1 MSDDLVSLRLLAV
14 CAAAQDRELLR
25 QGAILV
31 SVPIDVIEAESAV
44 AAAEYLHGGDI
55 DLMLLDTTLPEA
67 MKVSLIATAK
77 TLAKPPFII
86 LLAGVG
92 GTVTAGADAVVAKP
106 RDSDEAQKLAQR
118 CIRVRVPSRVLIVDD
133 SSTMRT
139 IVRKILA
146 ASKFPLEV
154 VEVGEGTAALGLV
167 QRGGIDV
174 VFLDY
179 NMPGLDG
186 LTTLKEIK
194 RMQPELEVVI
204 ISSTDDTALAAK
216 AREAGAAAFLRKP
229 FYPSDIDAVLRAYYG
244 LAPLKA
250 GR

>member
-14 CAAAQDRELLR
+14 SAAAQDRDLLR
-25 QGAILV
+25 EGAILV
-31 SVPIDVIEAESAV
+31 SVPIDVLEAAT
-44 AAAEYLHGGDI
+44 ADRAAECLRDGDI
-55 DLMLLDTTLPEA
+55 DLMLLDATLPDVE
-67 MKVSLIATAK
+67 KVSLIKSAR

-86 LLAGVG
+86 LLAGAG
-92 GTVTAGADAVVAKP
+92 GTMTAGADAVVAKP

-118 CIRVRVPSRVLIVDD
+118 CIRVRVASRVLIVDD

-139 IVRKILA
+139 IIRKILS
-146 ASKFPLEV
+146 ASRFPLEI
-154 VEVGEGTAALGLV
+154 VEVGEGASALAMV
-167 QRGGIDV
+167 HKGGVDV

-194 RMQPELEVVI
+194 RMQPELEVVL
-204 ISSTDDTALAAK
+204 ISSTDDKAVAARAL
-216 AREAGAAAFLRKP
+216 EAGAAAFLRKP

-244 LAPLKA
+244 LAPLK
-250 GR
+250 

>member
-14 CAAAQDRELLR
+14 SAAAEDRDLLR
-25 QGAILV
+25 EGAILV
-31 SVPIDVIEAESAV
+31 SVPIDVLEAATADRAV
-44 AAAEYLHGGDI
+44 ECLRDGDI
-55 DLMLLDTTLPEA
+55 DLMLLDATLPDVE
-67 MKVSLIATAK
+67 KVSLIKSAR

-92 GTVTAGADAVVAKP
+92 GTMTAGADAVVAKP

-118 CIRVRVPSRVLIVDD
+118 CIRVRIASRVLIVDD

-139 IVRKILA
+139 IVRKILS
-146 ASKFPLEV
+146 ASRFPLEIV
-154 VEVGEGTAALGLV
+154 DVGEGAAALDMV
-167 QRGGIDV
+167 RDGGVDV

-186 LTTLKEIK
+186 LTTLKELK
-194 RMQPELEVVI
+194 RMQPELEVVL
-204 ISSTDDTALAAK
+204 ISSTDDKAVAARAL
-216 AREAGAAAFLRKP
+216 EAGAAAFLRKP

-244 LAPLKA
+244 LAPVK
-250 GR
+250 